1 MSSYLNSN
9 KQNPIMYAAQLQ
21 HWEAVEF
28 LSSRGVFSE
37 ASDHQGQTVLLRA
50 LAAYQ
55 FELATKLIRR
65 GSDINA
71 TNREGRT
78 ALSHFLCDGK
88 YKVVDFLLKMAA
100 NPHIM
105 DFDGMDSCDYAA
117 QQGFQDFKQLLNC
130 QPESRVM
137 ANIKQKA
144 VLDEGFLRDTKP
156 DSFMDN
162 TSQLIEKLKS

>member
-1 MSSYLNSN
+1 L
-9 KQNPIMYAAQLQ
+9 K

-37 ASDHQGQTVLLRA
+37 ASDHEGQTVLLRA

-55 FELATKLIRR
+55 FELASKLISR

-78 ALSHFLCDGK
+78 ALSHFLCEGK

-117 QQGFQDFKQLLNC
+117 
-130 QPESRVM
+130 
-137 ANIKQKA
+137 
-144 VLDEGFLRDTKP
+144 
-156 DSFMDN
+156 
-162 TSQLIEKLKS
+162 